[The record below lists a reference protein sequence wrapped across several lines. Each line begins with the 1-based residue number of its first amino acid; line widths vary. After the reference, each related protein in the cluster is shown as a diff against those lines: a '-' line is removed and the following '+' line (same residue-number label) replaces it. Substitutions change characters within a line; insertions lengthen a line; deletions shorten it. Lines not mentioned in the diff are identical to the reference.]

1 MSRPT
6 GGLMHKASQP
16 VSPLQVTLTQRRGIK
31 NEPRDL
37 EGVYVVIRS
46 HLCPVVKIMAVISI
60 LPDKW
65 HLQFL
70 LG

>member
-1 MSRPT
+1 MSRP
-6 GGLMHKASQP
+6 GGGSGELVSQP
-16 VSPLQVTLTQRRGIK
+16 VLQVTLTHRRNIK
-31 NEPRDL
+31 NEHGDL